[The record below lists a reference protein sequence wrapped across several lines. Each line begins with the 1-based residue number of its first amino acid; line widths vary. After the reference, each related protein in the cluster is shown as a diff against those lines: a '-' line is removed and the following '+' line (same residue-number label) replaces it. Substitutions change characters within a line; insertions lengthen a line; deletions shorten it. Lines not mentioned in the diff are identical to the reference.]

1 MASLISLDDLGKQR
15 LDALVDRSVTLF
27 RDRGAHDRPLAGTV
41 AGMLFLH
48 TSTRTRLA
56 FSSGAA
62 RLGADIIGVGPHDL
76 QLNTG
81 ESLADT
87 GRILASMLDLVV
99 IRSGRSNADLRMLA
113 QDGRLAVVNAM
124 SVDEHPTQAV
134 SDLATLR
141 LRRGDLTGIRFL
153 YVGEGNNSAVALAK
167 ALSAVPG
174 AYATF
179 WTPPGYGLDGA
190 LVDRCHAAAAAAGGS
205 VEQVHGREAVPVDVD
220 VVYTTRW
227 NTTGTTKSDPGWR
240 DLFRLYHVDTAFLK
254 AHPQALVMHDLPAHR
269 GDEISGEVL
278 DGPQSIAWIQAEMK
292 LPSAMAVLEHAA
304 LERP

>member
-1 MASLISLDDLGKQR
+1 MASLISLDDLSRQR
-15 LDALVDRSVTLF
+15 LDTLVDRSVTLF

-62 RLGADIIGVGPHDL
+62 RLGADLIGVGPHDL

-99 IRSGRSNADLRMLA
+99 LRSGRSNADLRMLA
-113 QDGRLAVVNAM
+113 QDGRLPVVNAM

-174 AYATF
+174 AHATF
-179 WTPPGYGLDGA
+179 WTPPGYGLDDA
-190 LVDRCHAAAAAAGGS
+190 LIDRCHAAATTARGS
-205 VEQVHGREAVPVDVD
+205 VEQVHGGEAVPIDAD

-240 DLFRLYHVDTAFLK
+240 DLFRPYHVDGTFLK
-254 AHPQALVMHDLPAHR
+254 AHPNALVMHDLPAHR

-292 LPSAMAVLEHAA
+292 LPSAMAVLEHAV